1 MSLKSIGNKLGITG
15 SRIRQIERNGLF
27 KIRRW
32 FISVL
37 PIEEREWLRI
47 SVGSHKFSVIEEVF

>member
-1 MSLKSIGNKLGITG
+1 MEISEVITDIYVSKKNNYMFFILDIG
-15 SRIRQIERNGLF
+15 
-27 KIRRW
+27 RW

-37 PIEEREWLRI
+37 SIEEREWLRI